1 MATRKKLKEKT
12 YVERW
17 RVDII
22 ETERGWG
29 SKVDESKYFK
39 SLKRAN
45 TFVAK
50 YNAKNNEPVVP
61 VWYMYATSP
70 MKVMVEDTE

>member
-1 MATRKKLKEKT
+1 MATRKKAKEKT

-39 SLKRAN
+39 SRKRAD
-45 TFVAK
+45 TFVEK
-50 YNAKNNEPVVP
+50 YNSKNTELMTPA
-61 VWYMYATSP
+61 WYMYATAP
-70 MKVMVEDTE
+70 FKAMVEETE